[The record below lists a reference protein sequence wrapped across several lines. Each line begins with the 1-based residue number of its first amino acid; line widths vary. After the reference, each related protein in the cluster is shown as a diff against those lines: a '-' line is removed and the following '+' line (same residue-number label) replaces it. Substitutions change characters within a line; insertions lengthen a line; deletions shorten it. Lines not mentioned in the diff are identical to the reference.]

1 MRERKKEEREREKKE
16 RGREKEDRERLWGE
30 RIRKVKVYA
39 CAIINPGVAFE

>member
-1 MRERKKEEREREKKE
+1 MSERERKKKEREKEE
-16 RGREKEDRERLWGE
+16 RGRQKEDRERLWGE